1 MNGISILIRQ
11 TPELP
16 GAILHVTD
24 REKMTIYE
32 LGSQPSA
39 DTKSVITL
47 ILNFPICL

>member
-1 MNGISILIRQ
+1 MNGISTLIRQ
-11 TPELP
+11 TLELP

-24 REKMTIYE
+24 REKITIYE

-39 DTKSVITL
+39 DTKSVVTL